1 MKRIFR
7 LIIIGVFAFFVVKGS
22 TFGWNIFASAP
33 SCVSRDNLLAG
44 RLKAHVYKL
53 SYQIGDRNMFNF
65 VALNKAANYITDRFN
80 AYGYKVEFQEYTFF
94 GKKVKNIIAVKTGSK
109 FPEEIII
116 IGAHYD
122 TYFNPG
128 ADDNAS
134 GIAGLLELAGFMSG
148 RENERT
154 LKFIAFVNEEPPYF
168 KTEHMGSLVYATK
181 AKASQEKIKAAVI
194 LEMLGYY
201 TDRVFSQRYP
211 PFFGFLRSWKG
222 NFIAMA
228 ANPASKKLL
237 EQAVST
243 FKNGLRFPLEHV
255 VASESVSGITFS
267 DHWPFWQAGYPAILV
282 TDTAFLRN
290 RNYHLY
296 TDTWEKLNYEK
307 MACVVEG
314 LYQVV
319 DGLVNGKYK

>member
-1 MKRIFR
+1 MKRILG
-7 LIIIGVFAFFVVKGS
+7 LIIIGIAVFLIAKGS
-22 TFGWNIFASAP
+22 TFGWNVFARGSSCAP
-33 SCVSRDNLLAG
+33 RDNLLVS
-44 RLKAHVYKL
+44 RLKDHVYTL
-53 SYQIGDRNMFNF
+53 SYKIGDRNMFNF
-65 VALNKAANYITDRFN
+65 VNLNKAANYITDKFKS
-80 AYGYKVEFQEYTFF
+80 YGYKVEFQEYACQT
-94 GKKVKNIIAVKTGSK
+94 KKVKNIIAVKTGSK
-109 FPEEIII
+109 FPEEVIIV
-116 IGAHYD
+116 GAHYD

-134 GIAGLLELAGFMSG
+134 GIAGLLELASFMSG
-148 RENERT
+148 KENERT

-181 AKASQEKIKAAVI
+181 VKTTQEKIKAAII

-201 TDRVFSQRYP
+201 TNKVFSQRYP

-228 ANPASKKLL
+228 ANLSSRKLL
-237 EQAVST
+237 EQAVSA
-243 FKNGLRFPLEHV
+243 FKKGSKFPLEYV

-267 DHWPFWQAGYPAILV
+267 DHWSFWQAGYPAILV

-296 TDTWEKLNYEK
+296 TDTWEKLNYVN
-307 MACVVEG
+307 MASVVEG
-314 LYQVV
+314 LYSVAESI
-319 DGLVNGKYK
+319 VND